1 MSTKLF
7 SSAPSFLG
15 YKIIHTN
22 LQCRN
27 KSYIMHAFQN
37 MSIQTL
43 VHLTVKI
50 HYRSADATILLVD
63 FHLQFSTKAS

>member
-22 LQCRN
+22 LQCQN
-27 KSYIMHAFQN
+27 KSHIMHVFQN
-37 MSIQTL
+37 MSTQSL
-43 VHLTVKI
+43 GHLTIKI
-50 HYRSADATILLVD
+50 HYRSADATMLLVD

>member
-7 SSAPSFLG
+7 ISAPSFLG
-15 YKIIHTN
+15 YRIIHTN

-37 MSIQTL
+37 MSTQNL
-43 VHLTVKI
+43 VHLTIKI
-50 HYRSADATILLVD
+50 RYRSADATMLLVD
-63 FHLQFSTKAS
+63 FHLQFSTKAN